1 MLTHAIIV
9 LQGSDIMEDAKI
21 VDLYF
26 ERNESALKE
35 TADKYGNYLF
45 KIAYGILA
53 DDEDSEE
60 SVNDTYLSA
69 WNSIPP
75 HRPTVLRT
83 YLSKLTRRIS
93 IDLFRKKTSKK
104 RVDSQYALSLSEL
117 EDCVSAESS
126 LEEEME
132 NKELSKA
139 VSDFLRT
146 LKKDARVLF
155 VSRYYF
161 CDSLKDAAKCAGI
174 SESKAKT
181 TLHRT
186 RLRLRDYLIK
196 EGFAV

>member
-45 KIAYGILA
+45 KVAYGILA

>member
-1 MLTHAIIV
+1 M
-9 LQGSDIMEDAKI
+9 DDEKI
-21 VDLYF
+21 VELYF
-26 ERNESALKE
+26 GRDEQALTE

-45 KIAYGILA
+45 KVAYGILA

-104 RVDSQYALSLSEL
+104 RGESQFALSLSEL
-117 EDCVSAESS
+117 EDCVRAETS
-126 LEEEME
+126 LEAEME
-132 NKELSKA
+132 NKELGKA

-161 CDSLKDAAKCAGI
+161 CDSLKDAARHAGI

-186 RLRLRDYLIK
+186 RLRLREYLLK
-196 EGFAV
+196 EGYAV

>member
-1 MLTHAIIV
+1 MLTHSIIV

-45 KIAYGILA
+45 KVAYGILA
-53 DDEDSEE
+53 DDEESEE

-104 RVDSQYALSLSEL
+104 RVDSQFALSLSEL

>member
-1 MLTHAIIV
+1 M
-9 LQGSDIMEDAKI
+9 DDAKI
-21 VDLYF
+21 VELYF
-26 ERNESALKE
+26 GRNELALAK
-35 TADKYGNYLF
+35 TAEKYGNYLF

-75 HRPTVLRT
+75 HRPSVLRT

-93 IDLFRKKTSKK
+93 IDLLRKKTTKK
-104 RVDSQYALSLSEL
+104 RGESQFALSLSEL
-117 EDCVSAESS
+117 EECVSGEAS
-126 LEEEME
+126 LEKEME
-132 NKELSKA
+132 NKELLKA
-139 VSDFLRT
+139 ISDFLRT

-161 CDSLKDAAKCAGI
+161 CDSLKDAAKHAGV

-186 RLRLRDYLIK
+186 REKLREYLLK

>member
-104 RVDSQYALSLSEL
+104 RADSQYALSLSEL

-139 VSDFLRT
+139 LSDFLRT

-161 CDSLKDAAKCAGI
+161 CDSLKDAAKHAGV

-186 RLRLRDYLIK
+186 RLRLRDYLLK

>member
-1 MLTHAIIV
+1 
-9 LQGSDIMEDAKI
+9 MEDSKI
-21 VDLYF
+21 VELYF
-26 ERNESALKE
+26 ERNESALAE
-35 TADKYGNYLF
+35 TAEKYGNYLF

-53 DDEDSEE
+53 DNEDSEE

-75 HRPTVLRT
+75 HRPMVLRT

-93 IDLFRKKTSKK
+93 IDLLRKKTSKK
-104 RVDSQYALSLSEL
+104 RGESQFSLSLSEL
-117 EDCVSAESS
+117 EECVSGKGMVD
-126 LEEEME
+126 EELDVR
-132 NKELSKA
+132 ELSKA

-155 VSRYYF
+155 VRRYYF
-161 CDSLKDAAKCAGI
+161 CDSLKDAAKQAGV

-186 RLRLRDYLIK
+186 REKLREYLLK

>member
-1 MLTHAIIV
+1 MLKR
-9 LQGSDIMEDAKI
+9 GSDPVEDSKI
-21 VDLYF
+21 VELYF
-26 ERNESALKE
+26 GRNELALAK
-35 TADKYGNYLF
+35 TAEKYGNYLF

-53 DDEDSEE
+53 DKEDSEE

-93 IDLFRKKTSKK
+93 IDLLRKKTTKK
-104 RVDSQYALSLSEL
+104 RGESQFSLSLSEL
-117 EDCVSAESS
+117 EECVSGKGMVD
-126 LEEEME
+126 EELDVR
-132 NKELSKA
+132 ELSRLIN
-139 VSDFLRT
+139 DFLRT

-161 CDSLKDAAKCAGI
+161 CDSLKDAARHAGV

-181 TLHRT
+181 TLYRT
-186 RLRLRDYLIK
+186 REKLREYLLK